1 MVLAAFEILA
11 ICELI
16 FFSPA
21 FLVSIAVVYKH
32 GAGKRLGWRFL
43 VMISLFRVVGA
54 ICAIVFVESPSSGV
68 TITYDIMNNF
78 GLSAIIYTALGLLG
92 RVGAGME
99 GHGLPFQLFRVLG
112 LPGLAGLVLSIVGAT
127 NLLGDNSSNTSQGFA
142 ELKAAVL
149 LFLAVYVADILIT
162 MHAFFKAAHV
172 RAGERRLLYAVSAT
186 LPFMAVRMIYSILC
200 VFANKPKY
208 FSSWNLE
215 WTAIL
220 VHGLMGVLMEVII
233 VTIFIIVG
241 LLTAAVVR
249 RPAPVRDGK
258 ISPPP
263 YEMNDGSA

>member
-1 MVLAAFEILA
+1 MMLAAFEILA

-16 FFSPA
+16 FFFPA

-43 VMISLFRVVGA
+43 VMTSLFRVVGA
-54 ICAIVFVESPSSGV
+54 ICAIVLVESPSSGV

-78 GLSAIIYTALGLLG
+78 GLSAIIYTSLGLLG
-92 RVGAGME
+92 LVEAGMQ
-99 GHGLPFQLFRVLG
+99 GHALPFQLFRVLG
-112 LPGLAGLVLSIVGAT
+112 LPGLAGLVLSVVGAT
-127 NLLGDNSSNTSQGFA
+127 NLLGNNTSNTSSGFA
-142 ELKAAVL
+142 ELKAAVM

-162 MHAFFKAAHV
+162 VHAFLKAAHV
-172 RAGERRLLYAVSAT
+172 RAGERRLLYAVLAT

-200 VFANKPKY
+200 VFANKRKY
-208 FSSWNLE
+208 FSSWSLE

-241 LLTAAVVR
+241 LVTAAVV
-249 RPAPVRDGK
+249 PNQAPVTNGK
-258 ISPPP
+258 VSPPP
-263 YEMNDGSA
+263 YDVNDGSA